1 MRRNANFNTI
11 IFVFRL
17 MFFQKHTC
25 LVEFCYAKFIAAR
38 HNIEILSCFS
48 LFCAR
53 LVEFC
58 YAKFIAVR
66 HNMKISSRFSLF
78 CARLVEFSKRLA
90 EISTRLV
97 NFCTTSSGF

>member
-11 IFVFRL
+11 IFVLRL
-17 MFFQKHTC
+17 LFLQKHTC

-38 HNIEILSCFS
+38 HNMKISSLFS
-48 LFCAR
+48 LFFAS

-58 YAKFIAVR
+58 YAKFSAAR
-66 HNMKISSRFSLF
+66 HNMKIPSCFSWF

-97 NFCTTSSGF
+97 NFCTTSSDF